1 MISKI
6 TPFLWF
12 DTQAEEAANLYVSLF
27 PNSSIGSVSR
37 HGDQVMTVS
46 FQLDGLPFTALNGG
60 PMYQF
65 SEATS
70 FVVNCDSQAEIDR
83 YWDALSEGGTAG
95 RCGWLKDKF
104 GLSWQ
109 VIPAGLG
116 KLLQHPGAM
125 QAMMKM
131 NKLDIAELEKAAGL

>member
-131 NKLDIAELEKAAGL
+131 NKLDIAELERAAAG

>member
-12 DTQAEEAANLYVSLF
+12 DTQAEDAANLYVSLF

-37 HGDQVMTVS
+37 HGEQVMKVS

-70 FVVNCDSQAEIDR
+70 FVVSCESQAEIDK
-83 YWDALSEGGTAG
+83 YWDALTEGGTPG

-116 KLLQHPGAM
+116 KLLQQPGAM

-131 NKLDIAELEKAAGL
+131 NKLDIAELEKAAGS

>member
-12 DTQAEEAANLYVSLF
+12 DTQAEEAAKQYVSLF
-27 PNSSIGSVSR
+27 PNSSIGNVAR
-37 HGDQVMTVS
+37 HGDRVMTVQ
-46 FQLDGLPFTALNGG
+46 FELDGLRFTALNGG

-70 FVVNCDSQAEIDR
+70 FVVSCETQQEIDH
-83 YWDALSEGGTAG
+83 YWAGLSEGGSEG
-95 RCGWLKDKF
+95 RCGWLKDRF

-116 KLLQHPGAM
+116 TLLQKPGAM

-131 NKLDIAELEKAAGL
+131 NKLDIAELEKAES

>member
-37 HGDQVMTVS
+37 HGDRVMTVS
-46 FQLDGLPFTALNGG
+46 FHLDGLPFTALNGG

-109 VIPAGLG
+109 VIPVNLG

-131 NKLDIAELEKAAGL
+131 NKLDIAELEKAAG

>member
-37 HGDQVMTVS
+37 HGDRVMTVS

-70 FVVNCDSQAEIDR
+70 FLVSCESQAEIDK
-83 YWDALSEGGTAG
+83 YWDGLSEGGTPG

-109 VIPAGLG
+109 VVPAALG
-116 KLLQHPGAM
+116 ELLQQPGAM